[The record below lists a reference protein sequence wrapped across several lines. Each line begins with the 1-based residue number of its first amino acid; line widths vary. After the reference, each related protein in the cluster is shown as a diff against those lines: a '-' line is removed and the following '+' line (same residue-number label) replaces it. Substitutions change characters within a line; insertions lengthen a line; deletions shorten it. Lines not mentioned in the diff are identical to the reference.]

1 MRVGAIRTDI
11 QKVYLADIENRAQ
24 RCFSSEPPGQS
35 RYLEKPSDDD
45 FKSVLDTYA
54 FLSLYGSNNAAT
66 VNTTGGNNVFKVR
79 VSATAAYTTI
89 NVTSNAA
96 LAKATIRNELNAG
109 FESASLPLVARL
121 VGNRIIVDSN
131 GSNSGPAA
139 YIGVDVGGNSTLNPI
154 VGFTAGALS
163 GLSVTALKAAVYAGG
178 TVDVSSATILALSTF
193 TRLLAAAQD
202 ALVGGIADL
211 AAPSLIETGPVLLS
225 FVYGNLS
232 KYNSADFQPG
242 GDRAGLTAG
251 AAVVCLEDDGSTLFS
266 V

>member
-35 RYLEKPSDDD
+35 RYLAKPSDADL
-45 FKSVLDTYA
+45 KEVLDTYA

-66 VNTTGGNNVFKVR
+66 VDTSMGANELLIKVKATDSFTTISVTENA
-79 VSATAAYTTI
+79 ATAKTLIRDEI
-89 NVTSNAA
+89 NTQLEAA
-96 LAKATIRNELNAG
+96 G
-109 FESASLPLVARL
+109 LPLVARL
-121 VGNRIIVDSN
+121 AGNRLIIDST
-131 GSNSGPAA
+131 GTNSGPGA
-139 YIGVDVGGNSTLNPI
+139 YIAIDIDANSTLNPV

-163 GLSVTALKAAVYAGG
+163 GLSVAALKAAVYAGG
-178 TVDVSSATILALSTF
+178 SVDVSDATITALSTF
-193 TRLLAAAQD
+193 QYLTTAAQD
-202 ALVGGIADL
+202 DLVAGVADL
-211 AAPSLIETGPVLLS
+211 VAPSLVETGPVLLS

-232 KYNSADFQPG
+232 KYNAADFQPG
-242 GDRAGLTAG
+242 GDRVGLPSG